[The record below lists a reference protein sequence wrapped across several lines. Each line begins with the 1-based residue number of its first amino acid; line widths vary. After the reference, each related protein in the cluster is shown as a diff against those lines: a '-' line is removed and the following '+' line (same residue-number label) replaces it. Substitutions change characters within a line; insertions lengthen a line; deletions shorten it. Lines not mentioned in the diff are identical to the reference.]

1 MTLNEIIEMVK
12 ANPKAFPKGLE
23 TSDKDVKQYLAL
35 VSVEPQTDK
44 FAKASAT
51 LVAVAENVTC
61 KSQREVE
68 ETCDAVRESLRDL
81 RNGCLLAVAEASR

>member
-1 MTLNEIIEMVK
+1 MTLNVIIEMVK

-68 ETCDAVRESLRDL
+68 EACDAVRESLRDL

>member
-1 MTLNEIIEMVK
+1 MTLNEMIEMVK

-68 ETCDAVRESLRDL
+68 EACDAVRESLRDL

>member
-1 MTLNEIIEMVK
+1 MTLNEIIETVK
-12 ANPKAFPKGLE
+12 SNPQAFPKGLE

-68 ETCDAVRESLRDL
+68 EACDAVRESLRDL

>member
-51 LVAVAENVTC
+51 LVAVAENIVC

-68 ETCDAVRESLRDL
+68 EACDAVRESLSEL
-81 RNGCLLAVAEASR
+81 RNASLLAVAAASR

>member
-12 ANPKAFPKGLE
+12 SNPQAFPKGLE

-68 ETCDAVRESLRDL
+68 EACDAVRESLRDL

>member
-23 TSDKDVKQYLAL
+23 TSDKDVRQYLAL

-44 FAKASAT
+44 FAKASAM
-51 LVAVAENVTC
+51 LVAVAENIVC

-68 ETCDAVRESLRDL
+68 EACETVADALRDL

>member
-68 ETCDAVRESLRDL
+68 EACDAVRESFRDL

>member
-1 MTLNEIIEMVK
+1 M
-12 ANPKAFPKGLE
+12 
-23 TSDKDVKQYLAL
+23 KQYLAL

-68 ETCDAVRESLRDL
+68 EACDAVRESLRDL

>member
-44 FAKASAT
+44 FAKASAM

-61 KSQREVE
+61 KSQLEVE
-68 ETCDAVRESLRDL
+68 EACDAVRESLRDL